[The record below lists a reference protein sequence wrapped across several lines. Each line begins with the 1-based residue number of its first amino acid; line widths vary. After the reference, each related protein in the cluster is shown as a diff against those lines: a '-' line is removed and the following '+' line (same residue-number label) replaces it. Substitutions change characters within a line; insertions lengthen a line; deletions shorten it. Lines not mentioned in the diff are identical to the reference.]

1 MANPNTGWMWTQAF
15 DLIDEADRLHR
26 QFFRLT
32 VSQREEATW
41 QPPVDVFEDEREFL
55 VVVAMPGVTAEGV
68 QVFREPGGQP
78 GGQPGALLVRGVR
91 PVPLTG
97 ARQRVRHLEIPYGAF
112 ERRIPLPQ
120 AGLDLGTPELIQG
133 CLYVRLRKT

>member
-1 MANPNTGWMWTQAF
+1 MWTQAF
-15 DLIDEADRLHR
+15 DLIEEADRLHR

-32 VSQREEATW
+32 ASPREEATW

-68 QVFREPGGQP
+68 QVFREPG
-78 GGQPGALLVRGVR
+78 ALLVRGVR

-97 ARQRVRHLEIPYGAF
+97 ARQRVWHLEIPYGAF

>member
-1 MANPNTGWMWTQAF
+1 LANPNTGWMWTQAF
-15 DLIDEADRLHR
+15 DLIEEADRLHR

-32 VSQREEATW
+32 ASPREEATW

-68 QVFREPGGQP
+68 QVFREPG
-78 GGQPGALLVRGVR
+78 ALLVRGVR

-120 AGLDLGTPELIQG
+120 SGLDLGTPELIQG